1 MVKKLRIEANIEASR
16 NTFERIAR
24 EWHATSKPQWAAVH
38 ADDVIRSL
46 ERDVF
51 PTIVYVCCFL
61 TSAACAW
68 LLGRSF
74 ARSGTRL
81 LLWSSIC
88 FGFLALNNLAVVLDL
103 VVFPTAI
110 DLRLVRLALAFAAV
124 VSRIITPA
132 FTHALVFWTAVT
144 LATIEP
150 SPLNEV

>member
-1 MVKKLRIEANIEASR
+1 MG
-16 NTFERIAR
+16 
-24 EWHATSKPQWAAVH
+24 
-38 ADDVIRSL
+38 
-46 ERDVF
+46 DVF
-51 PTIVYVCCFL
+51 PTIVYVLCFL

-124 VSRIITPA
+124 VSLIWG
-132 FTHALVFWTAVT
+132 FVW
-144 LATIEP
+144 
-150 SPLNEV
+150 EVDDA